1 MSGTRR
7 MPRLDAP
14 LEPLR
19 LTAAGGASIDLGAL
33 AAGAPVVLALL
44 EAEPEPGPR
53 LDMLRELGRRLR
65 GSGAQ
70 LVVVTPSESAI
81 AQTLQAEA
89 LALCMT
95 DPAAN
100 AFAALGLV
108 ERGIGRV
115 RRRGG
120 VFVVDGGGVLRFAY
134 VAQRDHEWVP
144 CTFVLGR
151 LQRLGIAA
159 EGEGAGPAS
168 ATAAPPVLDL
178 DDDVEDSA
186 IEILASRVG
195 EEMGMSPEGL
205 KDLATAA
212 KFRDLGMATV
222 PDEIITKLGPLTDEE
237 WAIVRS
243 HPQRSAEML
252 GAGAAFDAARAIIRA
267 NHEHLDG
274 TGYPNGLAGA
284 EIPTG
289 ARILLVVESY
299 TAMTEDRPYRNRLEP
314 NTAIEQLEQRSG
326 TVYDAE
332 AVAALARVLRGRS
345 TRAAA

>member
-1 MSGTRR
+1 
-7 MPRLDAP
+7 MPRLDAK

-19 LTAAGGASIDLGAL
+19 LTAAGGASVDLDAL
-33 AAGAPVVLALL
+33 SAGAPVVLALL

-53 LDMLRELGRRLR
+53 LDMLRELGRRLH

-70 LVVVTPSESAI
+70 LVVVTRSESAI
-81 AQTLQAEA
+81 AKTLEAEA

-120 VFVVDGGGVLRFAY
+120 VFVVDGGGILRFAY

-151 LQRLGIAA
+151 LARLGISADGEPAEDAA
-159 EGEGAGPAS
+159 KPVAVTPLGDEDEVGA
-168 ATAAPPVLDL
+168 V
-178 DDDVEDSA
+178 
-186 IEILASRVG
+186 EILAGRIG
-195 EEMGMSPEGL
+195 AEMGLSAEDL
-205 KDLATAA
+205 QDLATAA

-222 PDEIITKLGPLTDEE
+222 PDEIITKLGPLTDDE
-237 WAIVRS
+237 WAVIRS
-243 HPQRSAEML
+243 HPERSAEML
-252 GAGAAFDAARAIIRA
+252 GAGPALDAARAIVRA

-274 TGYPNGLAGA
+274 SGYPNGLSGS

-299 TAMTEDRPYRNRLEP
+299 VAMTEDRPYRNRLEAHA
-314 NTAIEQLEQRSG
+314 AIEQLEQRSG
-326 TVYDAE
+326 TVYDAA
-332 AVAALARVLRGRS
+332 AVAALARVLRERPS
-345 TRAAA
+345 TAAA

>member
-1 MSGTRR
+1 
-7 MPRLDAP
+7 MPQLDAP

-19 LTAAGGASIDLGAL
+19 LTAAGGASVDLGAL

-44 EAEPEPGPR
+44 ETEPEPGPS
-53 LDMLRELGRRLR
+53 LDMLRELGRRLH

-81 AQTLQAEA
+81 AKTLEAEA

-95 DPAAN
+95 DPAAS

-108 ERGIGRV
+108 DRGIGRV

-120 VFVVDGGGVLRFAY
+120 VFVVDGGGILRFAY

-151 LQRLGIAA
+151 LQRLGITA
-159 EGEGAGPAS
+159 EGTGAVPAR
-168 ATAAPPVLDL
+168 TPPRPHEL
-178 DDDVEDSA
+178 DDDVEEDSA
-186 IEILASRVG
+186 IEILAGRIG
-195 EEMGMSPEGL
+195 AEMGMSAEEL

-212 KFRDLGMATV
+212 KFRDLGMASV
-222 PDEIITKLGPLTDEE
+222 PDDIITKLGRLTDEE

-252 GAGAAFDAARAIIRA
+252 GAGATFDGARAIIRA

-274 TGYPNGLAGA
+274 TGYPNGLSGG
-284 EIPTG
+284 EVPTG
-289 ARILLVVESY
+289 SRILLVVESY
-299 TAMTEDRPYRNRLEP
+299 VAMTEDRPYRNHL
-314 NTAIEQLEQRSG
+314 TASAALEQLEQGSG
-326 TVYDAE
+326 TVYDAD
-332 AVAALARVLRGRS
+332 AVAALARVLRQRPAS
-345 TRAAA
+345 AAA

>member
-1 MSGTRR
+1 
-7 MPRLDAP
+7 MPQLDAP

-33 AAGAPVVLALL
+33 AAGSPVVLALL
-44 EAEPEPGPR
+44 ELEPEPGPR

-70 LVVVTPSESAI
+70 LVVVTRSESAM
-81 AQTLQAEA
+81 AKTLEAEA

-134 VAQRDHEWVP
+134 VAQREHEWVP

-159 EGEGAGPAS
+159 DGGVDAPAPVS
-168 ATAAPPVLDL
+168 PAPAPFDG
-178 DDDVEDSA
+178 DEEDSA
-186 IEILASRVG
+186 IEILAGHVAA
-195 EEMGMSPEGL
+195 EMGMSPEEL

-212 KFRDLGMATV
+212 KFRDLGMASV

-237 WAIVRS
+237 WAVVHG
-243 HPQRSAEML
+243 HPERSAEML
-252 GAGAAFDAARAIIRA
+252 GAGPAFDGARRIIRA

-274 TGYPNGLAGA
+274 SGYPNGLIGA

-289 ARILLVVESY
+289 SRILLVVESY
-299 TAMTEDRPYRNRLEP
+299 VAMTEDRPYRHRLEAHV
-314 NTAIEQLEQRSG
+314 AIEQLEQRSG
-326 TVYDAE
+326 TVYDSA
-332 AVAALARVLRGRS
+332 AVAALARVLRDRPAS
-345 TRAAA
+345 AAA

>member
-1 MSGTRR
+1 
-7 MPRLDAP
+7 MPRLDAK
-14 LEPLR
+14 LDPLR
-19 LTAAGGASIDLGAL
+19 LTAAGGASVDLDAL

-81 AQTLQAEA
+81 ARTLEAEA

-100 AFAALGLV
+100 AFSALGLV

-115 RRRGG
+115 RRLGG

-159 EGEGAGPAS
+159 EAAGAETPGPSEPATHLIDDEEDGEVATLAGLVGA
-168 ATAAPPVLDL
+168 
-178 DDDVEDSA
+178 
-186 IEILASRVG
+186 
-195 EEMGMSPEGL
+195 EMGLSPGDL

-212 KFRDLGMATV
+212 RFRDLGMATV

-237 WAIVRS
+237 WAVVRS
-243 HPQRSAEML
+243 HPERSTEML
-252 GAGAAFDAARAIIRA
+252 GAGAAFDGARAIIRA

-289 ARILLVVESY
+289 ARILLVAESY
-299 TAMTEDRPYRNRLEP
+299 VAMTEDRPYRNRLEAHA
-314 NTAIEQLEQRSG
+314 AIEQLEQRSG
-326 TVYDAE
+326 SVYDAT
-332 AVAALARVLRGRS
+332 AVAALARVLRRRHRS
-345 TRAAA
+345 AAA

>member
-7 MPRLDAP
+7 MPQLDAP

-19 LTAAGGASIDLGAL
+19 LTAAGGASVDLGAL
-33 AAGAPVVLALL
+33 ADGAPVVLALL
-44 EAEPEPGPR
+44 ETEPEPGPR

-70 LVVVTPSESAI
+70 LVVVTPLESAM
-81 AQTLQAEA
+81 ARTLEAEA

-100 AFAALGLV
+100 AFATLGLV

-120 VFVVDGGGVLRFAY
+120 LFVVDGGGVLRFAY

-159 EGEGAGPAS
+159 EGEGAEPP
-168 ATAAPPVLDL
+168 AAPAPIDL
-178 DDDVEDSA
+178 DDDVEDSE
-186 IEILASRVG
+186 IEILAGRVG
-195 EEMGMSPEGL
+195 AEMGMSAGEL

-212 KFRDLGMATV
+212 RFRDLGMTTV

-252 GAGAAFDAARAIIRA
+252 GAGVAFDVARSIIRA

-274 TGYPNGLAGA
+274 SGYPNGLAGG

-299 TAMTEDRPYRNRLEP
+299 AAMTEDRPYRNRLEP
-314 NTAIEQLEQRSG
+314 GAAIEQLEQRSG

-345 TRAAA
+345 SRAAA

>member
-1 MSGTRR
+1 
-7 MPRLDAP
+7 MPRLDAK
-14 LEPLR
+14 LEALR
-19 LTAAGGASIDLGAL
+19 LTAAGGASVDLDAL
-33 AAGAPVVLALL
+33 SAGAPVVLALL
-44 EAEPEPGPR
+44 EVEPEPGPR
-53 LDMLRELGRRLR
+53 LDMLRELGRRLH

-70 LVVVTPSESAI
+70 LVVVTRSESAI
-81 AQTLQAEA
+81 AKTLEAEA

-120 VFVVDGGGVLRFAY
+120 VFVVDGGGILRFAY

-151 LQRLGIAA
+151 LARLGISADGEPAEDAA
-159 EGEGAGPAS
+159 KPVAITHQGDEDEVGA
-168 ATAAPPVLDL
+168 V
-178 DDDVEDSA
+178 
-186 IEILASRVG
+186 EILAGRIG
-195 EEMGMSPEGL
+195 AEMGLSAEDL

-222 PDEIITKLGPLTDEE
+222 PDEIITKLGPLTDDE
-237 WAIVRS
+237 WAVIRS
-243 HPQRSAEML
+243 HPERSAEML
-252 GAGAAFDAARAIIRA
+252 GAGPALDAARAIVRA

-274 TGYPNGLAGA
+274 SGYPNGLSGA

-299 TAMTEDRPYRNRLEP
+299 VAMTEDRPYRNRLEAHA
-314 NTAIEQLEQRSG
+314 AIEQLEQRSG
-326 TVYDAE
+326 TVYDAA
-332 AVAALARVLRGRS
+332 AVAALARVLRERPS
-345 TRAAA
+345 SAAA

>member
-1 MSGTRR
+1 
-7 MPRLDAP
+7 MPRLDAK

-19 LTAAGGASIDLGAL
+19 LTAAGGASVDLDAL
-33 AAGAPVVLALL
+33 SAGAPVVLALL

-53 LDMLRELGRRLR
+53 LDMLRELGRRLH

-70 LVVVTPSESAI
+70 LVVVTRSESAI
-81 AQTLQAEA
+81 AKTLEAEA

-120 VFVVDGGGVLRFAY
+120 VFVVDGGGILRFAY

-151 LQRLGIAA
+151 LARLGISADGEPAEDAA
-159 EGEGAGPAS
+159 KPVAVTPLGDEDEVGA
-168 ATAAPPVLDL
+168 V
-178 DDDVEDSA
+178 
-186 IEILASRVG
+186 EILAGRIG
-195 EEMGMSPEGL
+195 AEMGLSAEDL
-205 KDLATAA
+205 QDLATAA

-222 PDEIITKLGPLTDEE
+222 PDEIITKLGPLTDDE
-237 WAIVRS
+237 WAVIRS
-243 HPQRSAEML
+243 HPERSAEML
-252 GAGAAFDAARAIIRA
+252 GAGPALDAARAIVRA

-274 TGYPNGLAGA
+274 SGYPNGLSGS

-299 TAMTEDRPYRNRLEP
+299 VAMTEDRPYRNRLEAHA
-314 NTAIEQLEQRSG
+314 AIEQLEQRSG
-326 TVYDAE
+326 TVYDAA
-332 AVAALARVLRGRS
+332 AVAALARVLRERPS
-345 TRAAA
+345 SAAA

>member
-1 MSGTRR
+1 
-7 MPRLDAP
+7 MPRLDAK

-19 LTAAGGASIDLGAL
+19 LTAAGGASIDLDAL
-33 AAGAPVVLALL
+33 AAGEPVVLALL

-53 LDMLRELGRRLR
+53 LDMLRELGRRLH

-81 AQTLQAEA
+81 ARTLEVEA

-151 LQRLGIAA
+151 LQRLGISA
-159 EGEGAGPAS
+159 EGAAIGPAS
-168 ATAAPPVLDL
+168 APAPVLHL
-178 DDDVEDSA
+178 DDEDEDGA
-186 IEILASRVG
+186 VEILARRVG
-195 EEMGMSPEGL
+195 AEMGLPAAAL
-205 KDLATAA
+205 QTLATAA
-212 KFRDLGMATV
+212 RFRDLGMTTV

-237 WAIVRS
+237 WAVVRT
-243 HPQRSAEML
+243 HPERSAEML
-252 GAGAAFDAARAIIRA
+252 GAGPALDEARAIIRA

-274 TGYPNGLAGA
+274 SGYPNGISGA

-289 ARILLVVESY
+289 SRILLVVESY
-299 TAMTEDRPYRNRLEP
+299 VAMTEDRPYRNRLEAHA
-314 NTAIEQLEQRSG
+314 AIEQLEQRSG
-326 TVYDAE
+326 TVYDAG
-332 AVAALARVLRGRS
+332 AVAALARVLRERRTS
-345 TRAAA
+345 TAA

>member
-1 MSGTRR
+1 
-7 MPRLDAP
+7 MPRLDAK
-14 LEPLR
+14 LESLR
-19 LTAAGGASIDLGAL
+19 LTAAGGASVDLDAL

-44 EAEPEPGPR
+44 EAAPEPGPR

-70 LVVVTPSESAI
+70 LVVVTPSESAM
-81 AQTLQAEA
+81 ARTLEAEA

-151 LQRLGIAA
+151 LQRLGITA
-159 EGEGAGPAS
+159 EAEAEAP
-168 ATAAPPVLDL
+168 ATAPVQLHDM
-178 DDDVEDSA
+178 DGEDEDSA
-186 IEILASRVG
+186 IEILAGRVG
-195 EEMGMSPEGL
+195 AEMGLSTADL
-205 KDLATAA
+205 NDLATAA
-212 KFRDLGMATV
+212 KFRDLGMTTV

-237 WAIVRS
+237 WAVVRS
-243 HPQRSAEML
+243 HPERSAQML
-252 GAGAAFDAARAIIRA
+252 GAGPAFDAVRAIIRA

-274 TGYPNGLAGA
+274 SGYPNRLTAA

-299 TAMTEDRPYRNRLEP
+299 VAMTEDRPYRNRLEAHA
-314 NTAIEQLEQRSG
+314 AIEQLEQRSG
-326 TVYDAE
+326 TVYDGA
-332 AVAALARVLRGRS
+332 AVAALARVLRERHS
-345 TRAAA
+345 SAAA

>member
-1 MSGTRR
+1 
-7 MPRLDAP
+7 MPRLDEP

-19 LTAAGGASIDLGAL
+19 LTAAGGASVDLGAL

-44 EAEPEPGPR
+44 ESELEPGPR
-53 LDMLRELGRRLR
+53 LDMLRELGRRLH

-70 LVVVTPSESAI
+70 LVVVTASESAI
-81 AQTLQAEA
+81 ARTLEAEA

-95 DPAAN
+95 DPAAS

-120 VFVVDGGGVLRFAY
+120 VFIVDGTGILRFAY
-134 VAQRDHEWVP
+134 VAERNHDWVP

-159 EGEGAGPAS
+159 DEAV
-168 ATAAPPVLDL
+168 ATPPPTSPEPPEPREL
-178 DDDVEDSA
+178 DDEEDSA
-186 IEILASRVG
+186 IEILAGRVG
-195 EEMGMSPEGL
+195 AEMGMSAEQL

-222 PDEIITKLGPLTDEE
+222 PDEIITKLGPLTDDE

-252 GAGAAFDAARAIIRA
+252 GAGPAFDRARAIIRA

-289 ARILLVVESY
+289 SRILLVVESY
-299 TAMTEDRPYRNRLEP
+299 VAMTEDRPYRNHLGANE
-314 NTAIEQLEQRSG
+314 AIEHLEQHAG
-326 TVYDAE
+326 AIYDAD
-332 AVAALARVLRGRS
+332 AVSALARVLRHRRMS
-345 TRAAA
+345 AAA

>member
-1 MSGTRR
+1 
-7 MPRLDAP
+7 MPRLDEP

-19 LTAAGGASIDLGAL
+19 LTAAGGAAVDLGAL

-44 EAEPEPGPR
+44 ECELEPGTR
-53 LDMLRELGRRLR
+53 LDMLRELGRRLH

-70 LVVVTPSESAI
+70 LVVVTASFFLIDRTPEGKS
-81 AQTLQAEA
+81 LVP
-89 LALCMT
+89 CMT
-95 DPAAN
+95 ALPAS
-100 AFAALGLV
+100 AFGARGRV

-120 VFVVDGGGVLRFAY
+120 VFVVDGTGILRFAY
-134 VAQRDHEWVP
+134 VAERDHDWVP

-159 EGEGAGPAS
+159 DGAVATPAPTS
-168 ATAAPPVLDL
+168 PEPPEPQEL
-178 DDDVEDSA
+178 DDEEDSA
-186 IEILASRVG
+186 IEILAGRVG
-195 EEMGMSPEGL
+195 AEMGMSAEEL
-205 KDLATAA
+205 TDLATAA

-222 PDEIITKLGPLTDEE
+222 PDEIITKLGPLTDDE

-252 GAGAAFDAARAIIRA
+252 GAGPAFDRARAIIRA

-289 ARILLVVESY
+289 SRILLVVESY
-299 TAMTEDRPYRNRLEP
+299 VAMTEDRPYRNHLGA
-314 NTAIEQLEQRSG
+314 NAAIEHLEQHAG
-326 TVYDAE
+326 AIYDAD
-332 AVAALARVLRGRS
+332 AVSALARVLRHRRMS
-345 TRAAA
+345 AAA

>member
-1 MSGTRR
+1 
-7 MPRLDAP
+7 MPRLDAK
-14 LEPLR
+14 LESLR
-19 LTAAGGASIDLGAL
+19 RTAAGGASVDLDAV

-70 LVVVTPSESAI
+70 LVVVTPSESAV
-81 AQTLQAEA
+81 AKTLQAEA

-100 AFAALGLV
+100 AFSQLGLV

-159 EGEGAGPAS
+159 DETREAEAASVLPQAPQLEDGE
-168 ATAAPPVLDL
+168 
-178 DDDVEDSA
+178 EDSA
-186 IEILASRVG
+186 VEVLAARVG
-195 EEMGMSPEGL
+195 AEMGLTPEEL
-205 KDLATAA
+205 SDLATAA
-212 KFRDLGMATV
+212 RFRDLGMATV

-237 WAIVRS
+237 WAVVRS

-252 GAGAAFDAARAIIRA
+252 GEGAAFDGAREIIRA

-274 TGYPNGLAGA
+274 TGYPQGLAGA

-299 TAMTEDRPYRNRLEP
+299 VAMTEDRPYRNRLEAHA
-314 NTAIEQLEQRSG
+314 AIEQLEQRSG
-326 TVYDAE
+326 TVYDGT
-332 AVAALARVLRGRS
+332 AVAALARVLREHPR
-345 TRAAA
+345 TAAA

>member
-1 MSGTRR
+1 
-7 MPRLDAP
+7 MPRLDAK
-14 LEPLR
+14 LESLR
-19 LTAAGGASIDLGAL
+19 LTAAGGTSVDLDAL

-70 LVVVTPSESAI
+70 LVVVTASESAM
-81 AQTLQAEA
+81 AKTLEAEA

-100 AFAALGLV
+100 AFSALGLV

-159 EGEGAGPAS
+159 ENGGEADPAP
-168 ATAAPPVLDL
+168 APTPPHLQDA
-178 DDDVEDSA
+178 EADSA
-186 IEILASRVG
+186 VEVLAGRVG
-195 EEMGMSPEGL
+195 AELGLSAEEL
-205 KDLATAA
+205 NDLATAA
-212 KFRDLGMATV
+212 RFRDLGMATV

-237 WAIVRS
+237 WAVVRS
-243 HPQRSAEML
+243 HPERSAEML
-252 GAGAAFDAARAIIRA
+252 GEAAAFDGAREIIRA

-299 TAMTEDRPYRNRLEP
+299 VAMTEDRPYRNRLEAHA
-314 NTAIEQLEQRSG
+314 AIEQLEQRSG
-326 TVYDAE
+326 TVYDGA
-332 AVAALARVLRGRS
+332 AVAALARVLRERPRS
-345 TRAAA
+345 AAA

>member
-1 MSGTRR
+1 MPRASSPRPGRGRAGPTRWSPLLHASRPRCSGRSSPPARRLASRPTSPQPPTSIRSSRTPPRSRSGPPSLRPTMSGTRR
-7 MPRLDAP
+7 MPQLDAP

-19 LTAAGGASIDLGAL
+19 LTAAGGASVALGAL

-70 LVVVTPSESAI
+70 LVVVTRSESAI
-81 AQTLQAEA
+81 AKTLQAEA

-151 LQRLGIAA
+151 LQRLGISA
-159 EGEGAGPAS
+159 EGAEIEPAS
-168 ATAAPPVLDL
+168 APAPVHHLDEEEGGA
-178 DDDVEDSA
+178 V
-186 IEILASRVG
+186 EILAGRVG
-195 EEMGMSPEGL
+195 AAMGLSTAAL
-205 KDLATAA
+205 RTLATAA
-212 KFRDLGMATV
+212 RF
-222 PDEIITKLGPLTDEE
+222 
-237 WAIVRS
+237 
-243 HPQRSAEML
+243 
-252 GAGAAFDAARAIIRA
+252 
-267 NHEHLDG
+267 
-274 TGYPNGLAGA
+274 
-284 EIPTG
+284 
-289 ARILLVVESY
+289 
-299 TAMTEDRPYRNRLEP
+299 
-314 NTAIEQLEQRSG
+314 
-326 TVYDAE
+326 
-332 AVAALARVLRGRS
+332 
-345 TRAAA
+345 

>member
-1 MSGTRR
+1 
-7 MPRLDAP
+7 MPRLDAK

-19 LTAAGGASIDLGAL
+19 LTAAGGASIDLDAL
-33 AAGAPVVLALL
+33 AAGEPVVLALL

-81 AQTLQAEA
+81 ARTLEAEA

-151 LQRLGIAA
+151 LQRLGISA
-159 EGEGAGPAS
+159 EGAEIEPAS
-168 ATAAPPVLDL
+168 APAPVHHLDEEEGGA
-178 DDDVEDSA
+178 V
-186 IEILASRVG
+186 EILAGRVG
-195 EEMGMSPEGL
+195 AAMGLSTAAL
-205 KDLATAA
+205 RTLATAA
-212 KFRDLGMATV
+212 RFRDLGMTTV
-222 PDEIITKLGPLTDEE
+222 PDEIITKLGPLTDAE
-237 WAIVRS
+237 WAVVRT
-243 HPQRSAEML
+243 HPERSAEML
-252 GAGAAFDAARAIIRA
+252 GAGPALDEARAIIRA

-274 TGYPNGLAGA
+274 SGYPNGVSGA

-289 ARILLVVESY
+289 SRILLVVESY
-299 TAMTEDRPYRNRLEP
+299 VAMTEDRPYRNRLEAHA
-314 NTAIEQLEQRSG
+314 AIEQLEQRSG
-326 TVYDAE
+326 TVYDAD
-332 AVAALARVLRGRS
+332 AVAALARVLRERPRS
-345 TRAAA
+345 AAA

>member
-1 MSGTRR
+1 
-7 MPRLDAP
+7 MPQLDAP

-19 LTAAGGASIDLGAL
+19 LTAAGGASVDLGAL

-70 LVVVTPSESAI
+70 LVVVTRSESAI
-81 AQTLQAEA
+81 AKTLEAEA

-95 DPAAN
+95 DPASN

-120 VFVVDGGGVLRFAY
+120 LFVVDGGGVLRFAY

-159 EGEGAGPAS
+159 DGDA
-168 ATAAPPVLDL
+168 AAPPPAPPAAHEL
-178 DDDVEDSA
+178 DDDLEDSA
-186 IEILASRVG
+186 IEILAGRVG
-195 EEMGMSPEGL
+195 AEMGMSAEEL

-252 GAGAAFDAARAIIRA
+252 GAGAAFDVARAIIRA

-299 TAMTEDRPYRNRLEP
+299 AAMTEDRPYRNQLEP
-314 NTAIEQLEQRSG
+314 NAAIEQLEQRSG

-332 AVAALARVLRGRS
+332 AVAALARVLRGRPA
-345 TRAAA
+345 RAA

>member
-1 MSGTRR
+1 
-7 MPRLDAP
+7 

-19 LTAAGGASIDLGAL
+19 LTAAGGASIDLDAL

-81 AQTLQAEA
+81 AKTLEAEA

-100 AFAALGLV
+100 AFSALGLV

-115 RRRGG
+115 RRLGG

-159 EGEGAGPAS
+159 EAAGAE
-168 ATAAPPVLDL
+168 AAPAPAVLAPEHLESDE
-178 DDDVEDSA
+178 EDGA
-186 IEILASRVG
+186 VEILAGLVG
-195 EEMGMSPEGL
+195 AEMGLSAVLFNDP
-205 KDLATAA
+205 ATAA

-237 WAIVRS
+237 WAVVRS

-252 GAGAAFDAARAIIRA
+252 GAGAAFDSARAIIRA

-289 ARILLVVESY
+289 SRILLVVESY
-299 TAMTEDRPYRNRLEP
+299 VAMTEDRPYRNHLGA
-314 NTAIEQLEQRSG
+314 NAAIEHLEQHAG
-326 TVYDAE
+326 AIYDAD
-332 AVAALARVLRGRS
+332 AVSALARVLRHRRMS
-345 TRAAA
+345 A

>member
-1 MSGTRR
+1 
-7 MPRLDAP
+7 MPRLDAK

-19 LTAAGGASIDLGAL
+19 LTAAGGASVDLDAL
-33 AAGAPVVLALL
+33 SAGAPVVLALL

-53 LDMLRELGRRLR
+53 LDMLRELGRRLH

-70 LVVVTPSESAI
+70 LVVVTRSESAI
-81 AQTLQAEA
+81 AKTLEAEA

-120 VFVVDGGGVLRFAY
+120 VFVVDGGGILRFAY

-151 LQRLGIAA
+151 LARLGISADGEPAEDAA
-159 EGEGAGPAS
+159 KPVAVTPLGDEDEVGA
-168 ATAAPPVLDL
+168 V
-178 DDDVEDSA
+178 
-186 IEILASRVG
+186 EILAGRIG
-195 EEMGMSPEGL
+195 AEMGLSAEDL
-205 KDLATAA
+205 QDLATAA

-222 PDEIITKLGPLTDEE
+222 PDEIITKLGPLTDDE
-237 WAIVRS
+237 WAVIRS
-243 HPQRSAEML
+243 HPERSAEML
-252 GAGAAFDAARAIIRA
+252 GAGPALDAARAIVRA

-274 TGYPNGLAGA
+274 SGYPNGLSGS
-284 EIPTG
+284 EIPIG

-299 TAMTEDRPYRNRLEP
+299 VAMTEDRPYRNRLEAHA
-314 NTAIEQLEQRSG
+314 AIEQLEQRSG
-326 TVYDAE
+326 TVYDAA
-332 AVAALARVLRGRS
+332 AVAALARVLRERPS
-345 TRAAA
+345 TAAA

>member
-1 MSGTRR
+1 
-7 MPRLDAP
+7 MPRLDAK

-19 LTAAGGASIDLGAL
+19 LTAAGGASIDLDAL

-81 AQTLQAEA
+81 AKTLEAEA

-100 AFAALGLV
+100 AFSALGLV

-115 RRRGG
+115 RRLGG

-159 EGEGAGPAS
+159 EAAGAE
-168 ATAAPPVLDL
+168 AAPAPAVLAPEHLENDE
-178 DDDVEDSA
+178 EDGA
-186 IEILASRVG
+186 VEILAGLVG
-195 EEMGMSPEGL
+195 AEMGLSAAEL

-237 WAIVRS
+237 WAVVRS

-252 GAGAAFDAARAIIRA
+252 GAGAAFDSARAIIRA

-274 TGYPNGLAGA
+274 SGYPNGLAGA

-299 TAMTEDRPYRNRLEP
+299 VAMTEDRPYRNRLEAHA
-314 NTAIEQLEQRSG
+314 AIEQLEQRSG
-326 TVYDAE
+326 SVYDSA
-332 AVAALARVLRGRS
+332 AVGALARVLRERPAN
-345 TRAAA
+345 AA

>member
-1 MSGTRR
+1 
-7 MPRLDAP
+7 MPRLDEP

-19 LTAAGGASIDLGAL
+19 LTAAGGASVDLGAL

-44 EAEPEPGPR
+44 ESELEPGPR
-53 LDMLRELGRRLR
+53 LDMLRELGRRLH

-70 LVVVTPSESAI
+70 LVVVTVSESAI
-81 AQTLQAEA
+81 AQTLEAEA

-95 DPAAN
+95 DDPAAS
-100 AFAALGLV
+100 AFAAFGLV

-120 VFVVDGGGVLRFAY
+120 VFIVDGTGILRFAY
-134 VAQRDHEWVP
+134 VAERDHE
-144 CTFVLGR
+144 LD
-151 LQRLGIAA
+151 A
-159 EGEGAGPAS
+159 E
-168 ATAAPPVLDL
+168 
-178 DDDVEDSA
+178 EDSA
-186 IEILASRVG
+186 IEILAGRVG
-195 EEMGMSPEGL
+195 AEMGMSAEEL

-222 PDEIITKLGPLTDEE
+222 PDEIITKLGPLSDDE

-252 GAGAAFDAARAIIRA
+252 GAGPAFDRARAIIRA

-289 ARILLVVESY
+289 SRILLVVESY
-299 TAMTEDRPYRNRLEP
+299 VAMTEDRPYRNHLGA
-314 NTAIEQLEQRSG
+314 NAAIEHLEQHAG
-326 TVYDAE
+326 AIYDAD
-332 AVAALARVLRGRS
+332 AVSALARVLRHRRMS
-345 TRAAA
+345 AAA

>member
-1 MSGTRR
+1 
-7 MPRLDAP
+7 MPRLDEP

-19 LTAAGGASIDLGAL
+19 LTAAGGASVDLDAL

-44 EAEPEPGPR
+44 ESELEPGPR
-53 LDMLRELGRRLR
+53 LDMLRELGRRLH

-70 LVVVTPSESAI
+70 LVVVTASESAI
-81 AQTLQAEA
+81 AQTLEAEA

-95 DPAAN
+95 DPAAS

-120 VFVVDGGGVLRFAY
+120 VFVVDGTGILRFAY
-134 VAQRDHEWVP
+134 VAERDHDWVP

-159 EGEGAGPAS
+159 DGAATTPAPTS
-168 ATAAPPVLDL
+168 PELPELQEL
-178 DDDVEDSA
+178 DDEEDSA
-186 IEILASRVG
+186 IEVLAGRVG
-195 EEMGMSPEGL
+195 AEMGMSAEEL

-222 PDEIITKLGPLTDEE
+222 PDEIITKLGPLTDDE

-252 GAGAAFDAARAIIRA
+252 GAGPAFDRARAIIRA

-289 ARILLVVESY
+289 SRILLVVESY
-299 TAMTEDRPYRNRLEP
+299 VAMTEDRPYRNHLGA
-314 NTAIEQLEQRSG
+314 NAAIEHLEQHAG
-326 TVYDAE
+326 AIYDAD
-332 AVAALARVLRGRS
+332 AVSALARVLRHRRMS
-345 TRAAA
+345 AAA

>member
-1 MSGTRR
+1 
-7 MPRLDAP
+7 MPRLDSP

-19 LTAAGGASIDLGAL
+19 LTAAGGASVDLGAL

-44 EAEPEPGPR
+44 ETEPEPGPR
-53 LDMLRELGRRLR
+53 LDMLRELGRRLH

-70 LVVVTPSESAI
+70 LVVVTRSESAI
-81 AQTLQAEA
+81 AKTLEAEA

-95 DPAAN
+95 DPAAS

-108 ERGIGRV
+108 DRGIGRV

-120 VFVVDGGGVLRFAY
+120 VFVVDGGGILRFAY

-159 EGEGAGPAS
+159 EGT
-168 ATAAPPVLDL
+168 ATVSAPPPPRPHEP
-178 DDDVEDSA
+178 DDHGEEDSA
-186 IEILASRVG
+186 IEILAGWVG
-195 EEMGMSPEGL
+195 AEMGMSAEDL

-252 GAGAAFDAARAIIRA
+252 GAGSTFDAARAIIRA

-274 TGYPNGLAGA
+274 TGYPNGLAGG

-289 ARILLVVESY
+289 SRILLVVESY
-299 TAMTEDRPYRNRLEP
+299 VAMTEDRPYRNHLGP
-314 NTAIEQLEQRSG
+314 SAAIEQLEQRSG

-332 AVAALARVLRGRS
+332 AVAALARVLRHRPAS
-345 TRAAA
+345 AAA

>member
-1 MSGTRR
+1 
-7 MPRLDAP
+7 MPRLDAK

-19 LTAAGGASIDLGAL
+19 LTAAGGASVDLDAL

-44 EAEPEPGPR
+44 ETEPEPGPR

-65 GSGAQ
+65 GSGAH

-81 AQTLQAEA
+81 AKTLEAEA

-100 AFAALGLV
+100 AFSTLGLV

-159 EGEGAGPAS
+159 EEATEAAAEPAPLQ
-168 ATAAPPVLDL
+168 PPRLEDAE
-178 DDDVEDSA
+178 EDSA
-186 IEILASRVG
+186 VEILAGRVG
-195 EEMGMSPEGL
+195 AEMGLTAEERS
-205 KDLATAA
+205 DLATAA
-212 KFRDLGMATV
+212 RFRDLGMATV

-243 HPQRSAEML
+243 HPQRSAELL
-252 GAGAAFDAARAIIRA
+252 GAGAAFDGAREIIRA

-274 TGYPNGLAGA
+274 TGYPNGLSGA

-299 TAMTEDRPYRNRLEP
+299 VAMTEDRPYRNRLEAHA
-314 NTAIEQLEQRSG
+314 AIEQLEQRSG
-326 TVYDAE
+326 TVYDGT
-332 AVAALARVLRGRS
+332 AVAALARVLRERPRS
-345 TRAAA
+345 AAA

>member
-1 MSGTRR
+1 
-7 MPRLDAP
+7 
-14 LEPLR
+14 
-19 LTAAGGASIDLGAL
+19 
-33 AAGAPVVLALL
+33 
-44 EAEPEPGPR
+44 
-53 LDMLRELGRRLR
+53 
-65 GSGAQ
+65 
-70 LVVVTPSESAI
+70 
-81 AQTLQAEA
+81 
-89 LALCMT
+89 MT

-134 VAQRDHEWVP
+134 VAQRDHDWVP

-159 EGEGAGPAS
+159 EGDG
-168 ATAAPPVLDL
+168 AAPAPTSPELP
-178 DDDVEDSA
+178 SSTWSWTTRRTA
-186 IEILASRVG
+186 PSRSSRAASG
-195 EEMGMSPEGL
+195 AEMGMSAEEL

-222 PDEIITKLGPLTDEE
+222 PDEIITKLGPLTDDE

-252 GAGAAFDAARAIIRA
+252 GAGPAFDRARAIIRA

-289 ARILLVVESY
+289 SRILLVVESY
-299 TAMTEDRPYRNRLEP
+299 VAMTEDRPYRNHLGA
-314 NTAIEQLEQRSG
+314 NAAIEHLEQHAG
-326 TVYDAE
+326 AIYDAD
-332 AVAALARVLRGRS
+332 AVSALARVLRHRRMSARS
-345 TRAAA
+345 LTRAAS

>member
-1 MSGTRR
+1 
-7 MPRLDAP
+7 MPQLDAP

-19 LTAAGGASIDLGAL
+19 LTAAGGASIDLAAL

-81 AQTLQAEA
+81 AKTLEAEA

-108 ERGIGRV
+108 ERRIGRV

-120 VFVVDGGGVLRFAY
+120 LFVVDGGGVLRFAY

-159 EGEGAGPAS
+159 EGDG
-168 ATAAPPVLDL
+168 AAPDPAPPAMHDL

-186 IEILASRVG
+186 IEILAGRVG
-195 EEMGMSPEGL
+195 AEMGMSAEEL

-237 WAIVRS
+237 WAIVHS

-252 GAGAAFDAARAIIRA
+252 GAGAAFDVARAIIRA

-299 TAMTEDRPYRNRLEP
+299 MAMTEDRPYRNQLEP
-314 NTAIEQLEQRSG
+314 NAAIEQLEQRSG

-332 AVAALARVLRGRS
+332 AVAALARVLRGRPA
-345 TRAAA
+345 RAAA

>member
-1 MSGTRR
+1 
-7 MPRLDAP
+7 MPRLDAK
-14 LEPLR
+14 LESLR
-19 LTAAGGASIDLGAL
+19 LTAAGGASVDLDAV

-70 LVVVTPSESAI
+70 LVVVTPSESAV
-81 AQTLQAEA
+81 AKTLQAEA

-100 AFAALGLV
+100 AFSQLGLV

-159 EGEGAGPAS
+159 DETREAEAASVLPQAPQLEDGE
-168 ATAAPPVLDL
+168 
-178 DDDVEDSA
+178 EDSA
-186 IEILASRVG
+186 VEVLAARVG
-195 EEMGMSPEGL
+195 AEMGLTPEEL
-205 KDLATAA
+205 SDLATAA
-212 KFRDLGMATV
+212 RFRDLGMATV

-237 WAIVRS
+237 WAVVRS

-252 GAGAAFDAARAIIRA
+252 GEGAAFDGAREIIRA

-274 TGYPNGLAGA
+274 TGYPQGLAGA

-299 TAMTEDRPYRNRLEP
+299 VAMTEDRPYRNRLEAHA
-314 NTAIEQLEQRSG
+314 AIEQLEQRSG
-326 TVYDAE
+326 TVYDGT
-332 AVAALARVLRGRS
+332 AVAALARVLREHPR
-345 TRAAA
+345 TAAA

>member
-1 MSGTRR
+1 
-7 MPRLDAP
+7 MPRLDAK
-14 LEPLR
+14 LEALR
-19 LTAAGGASIDLGAL
+19 LTAAGGASVDLDAL
-33 AAGAPVVLALL
+33 SAGAPVVLALL

-53 LDMLRELGRRLR
+53 LDMLRELGRRLH

-70 LVVVTPSESAI
+70 LVVVTRSESAI
-81 AQTLQAEA
+81 AKTLEAEA

-120 VFVVDGGGVLRFAY
+120 VFVVDGGGILRFAY

-151 LQRLGIAA
+151 LARLGISADADPAEGAA
-159 EGEGAGPAS
+159 EAVAITHLG
-168 ATAAPPVLDL
+168 
-178 DDDVEDSA
+178 DDDEVGA
-186 IEILASRVG
+186 VEILAGRIG
-195 EEMGMSPEGL
+195 AEMGLSAEDL

-222 PDEIITKLGPLTDEE
+222 PDEIITKLGPLTDDE
-237 WAIVRS
+237 WAVIRS
-243 HPQRSAEML
+243 HPERSAEML
-252 GAGAAFDAARAIIRA
+252 GAGPALDAARAIVRA

-274 TGYPNGLAGA
+274 SGYPNGLSGA

-299 TAMTEDRPYRNRLEP
+299 VAMTEDRPYRNRLEAHA
-314 NTAIEQLEQRSG
+314 AIEQLEQRSG
-326 TVYDAE
+326 TVYDAA
-332 AVAALARVLRGRS
+332 AVAALARVLRERPS
-345 TRAAA
+345 SAAA

>member
-1 MSGTRR
+1 
-7 MPRLDAP
+7 MPRLDAK
-14 LEPLR
+14 LDPLR
-19 LTAAGGASIDLGAL
+19 LTAAGGASVDLDAL
-33 AAGAPVVLALL
+33 AAGSPVVLALL

-70 LVVVTPSESAI
+70 LVVVTRSESAM
-81 AQTLQAEA
+81 AKTLEAEA

-108 ERGIGRV
+108 VRGIGRV

-120 VFVVDGGGVLRFAY
+120 VFVLDAGGVLRFAY

-159 EGEGAGPAS
+159 DGDAES
-168 ATAAPPVLDL
+168 APPPAPSLPPHPDE
-178 DDDVEDSA
+178 DEEDSA
-186 IEILASRVG
+186 IEILAGRVG
-195 EEMGMSPEGL
+195 AELGL
-205 KDLATAA
+205 SAAELSDLATAA
-212 KFRDLGMATV
+212 KFRDLGMTTV

-237 WAIVRS
+237 WAVVRG
-243 HPQRSAEML
+243 HPERSAEML
-252 GAGAAFDAARAIIRA
+252 GAGPAFDGARAIIRA

-274 TGYPNGLAGA
+274 TGYPNGLAAA

-299 TAMTEDRPYRNRLEP
+299 VAMTEDRPYRARLEAHA
-314 NTAIEQLEQRSG
+314 AIEQLEQRSG
-326 TVYDAE
+326 TVYDEA
-332 AVAALARVLRGRS
+332 AVASLARVLREHSRS
-345 TRAAA
+345 AAA

>member
-1 MSGTRR
+1 
-7 MPRLDAP
+7 MPRLDEP

-19 LTAAGGASIDLGAL
+19 LTAAGGASVELGAL

-44 EAEPEPGPR
+44 ESELEPGPR
-53 LDMLRELGRRLR
+53 LDMLRELGRRLH

-70 LVVVTPSESAI
+70 LVVVTASESAI
-81 AQTLQAEA
+81 ARTLEAEA

-95 DPAAN
+95 DPAAS

-120 VFVVDGGGVLRFAY
+120 VFIVDGTGILRFAY
-134 VAQRDHEWVP
+134 VAERNDDWVP
-144 CTFVLGR
+144 CTFVIGR
-151 LQRLGIAA
+151 LQRLGITADVTVAA
-159 EGEGAGPAS
+159 PAPAS
-168 ATAAPPVLDL
+168 PEPPEPQEL
-178 DDDVEDSA
+178 DDEEDSA
-186 IEILASRVG
+186 IEILAGRVG
-195 EEMGMSPEGL
+195 AEMGMSAEEL

-222 PDEIITKLGPLTDEE
+222 PDEIITKLGPLSDDE

-252 GAGAAFDAARAIIRA
+252 GAGPAFDRARAIIRA

-289 ARILLVVESY
+289 SRILLVVESY
-299 TAMTEDRPYRNRLEP
+299 VAMTEDRPYRNHLGA
-314 NTAIEQLEQRSG
+314 NAAIEHLEQHAG
-326 TVYDAE
+326 AIYDAD
-332 AVAALARVLRGRS
+332 AVSALARVLRHRRMS
-345 TRAAA
+345 AAA